1 MSLKSRVLTGSITG
15 SLTKATDASI
25 FGWALNKKGVAV
37 AAGAIGIAS
46 AAPAVLKA
54 HNKANMGPVTY
65 DGPDRMTHRVTSG
78 AVQDAMQISGG
89 DPEIFSELMEP
100 VVQTRGVIP
109 HALDDYGANAEM
121 ISALYNMGGR

>member
-1 MSLKSRVLTGSITG
+1 MSLKSKVLTS
-15 SLTKATDASI
+15 SMFQATDNSI
-25 FGWALNKKGVAV
+25 FGFAFSPKAVAV
-37 AAGAIGIAS
+37 TAGVFGTAT

-54 HNKANMGPVTY
+54 HNKANIGRVTY

-78 AVQDAMQISGG
+78 AVQDAMQISGSN
-89 DPEIFSELMEP
+89 PEVFSELMEP
-100 VVQTRGVIP
+100 VVRTRGTVA